1 MHLIIKRVAIV
12 VVPGAL
18 VGLILASFY
27 CGFRKADG
35 IYVMQN
41 ILTGFI
47 VLAIVLLLNFKNLG
61 AAIVTIVI
69 KSVST
74 VIFMNITYYHE
85 NSLFYHSLFLKPRN
99 TAEKI
104 PFCEKVIQNGKTV
117 LFDCA
122 ESVFQ
127 EKSPFMFFFTFAV
140 QECLCQVPLY
150 FFNSMRQMLVAIMFA
165 MFCLIYNEE
174 HSSKPSV
181 WFTIS
186 IIFASTFGVS
196 IETIFFYE
204 TNGGIDFFNF
214 ALLLAML
221 LSVAGKRREV
231 KNLFCGWERSEYYD
245 VLRTTTE
252 VNSHMLCAPL
262 ESRAETLLHVR
273 FPQHRLLRASSMT
286 SILYDYLDYEGTF
299 LHSRSMINH
308 DLNIRGVDC

>member
-1 MHLIIKRVAIV
+1 MRGKLNYCSFVTTRFSKWNHAKLPHSFQWKKFLDFLKLKLNWYHTRIVGSSGKLKPEWSKIKRVAIV

-186 IIFASTFGVS
+186 IIFGKQKFWSFMFFAC
-196 IETIFFYE
+196 TI
-204 TNGGIDFFNF
+204 N
-214 ALLLAML
+214 
-221 LSVAGKRREV
+221 
-231 KNLFCGWERSEYYD
+231 
-245 VLRTTTE
+245 
-252 VNSHMLCAPL
+252 PL
-262 ESRAETLLHVR
+262 EKKTNWNPLPITE
-273 FPQHRLLRASSMT
+273 
-286 SILYDYLDYEGTF
+286 
-299 LHSRSMINH
+299 
-308 DLNIRGVDC
+308 